1 MDNNKKNE
9 NKKMKNQKPKKREKN
24 VRKIDK
30 NILLQG
36 GRCSFHLVSRNK
48 LLMVATEQVLIYQ
61 V

>member
-1 MDNNKKNE
+1 
-9 NKKMKNQKPKKREKN
+9 MKNPKPKKKKKKEKKKY

-36 GRCSFHLVSRNK
+36 GRCSFYPVSRNK